1 MILAKEYKDFILKKE
16 FFKAHEALEEYWF
29 PRRKTKSREVLIVK
43 GFINAAVAFELKKRG
58 RLERALKVWETYLKF
73 SKLIESND
81 TLFIE
86 LKSFIEEY
94 GQNYLFDAIISEKSD
109 TR

>member
-1 MILAKEYKDFILKKE
+1 MILIQEYKEYILKKE

-58 RLERALKVWETYLKF
+58 RPKSALKVWQTYLKF
-73 SKLIESND
+73 AKLIESND

-86 LKSFIEEY
+86 LKTFIDNY
-94 GQNYLFDAIISEKSD
+94 GQNYLFK
-109 TR
+109 